1 LAYAS
6 EVELPEMGSAR
17 SMRKHESPDF
27 SRGES
32 QCWQETRPDIDAT
45 VEVSIVDMFAV
56 PAVED
61 ALREAFRVA

>member
-6 EVELPEMGSAR
+6 EVELSGMGRVR

-32 QCWQETRPDIDAT
+32 Q
-45 VEVSIVDMFAV
+45 FAGNPSV
-56 PAVED
+56 TG
-61 ALREAFRVA
+61 